1 MKIYDNIDEYAGSY
15 TEDPPSPSPQNGL
28 SSLKHPVMVAK
39 NGTAASTCMI
49 GNVGA
54 RCLCMFLS
62 GRFFKK
68 WKLLKK
74 RFKQL
79 PLFRL

>member
-1 MKIYDNIDEYAGSY
+1 MTFDLDVEEEAPNSEIY
-15 TEDPPSPSPQNGL
+15 PSPQNGL
-28 SSLKHPVMVAK
+28 SSLKHPVIVAK
-39 NGTAASTCMI
+39 SGTAASTCI
-49 GNVGA
+49 TGNVVA

-68 WKLLKK
+68 WRLLKK